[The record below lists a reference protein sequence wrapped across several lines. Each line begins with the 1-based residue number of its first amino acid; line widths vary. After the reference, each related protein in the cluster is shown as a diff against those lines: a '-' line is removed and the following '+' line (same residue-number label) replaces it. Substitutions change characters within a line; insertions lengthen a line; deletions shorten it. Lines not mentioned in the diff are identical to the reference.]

1 MISANSFW
9 ILLAEVERAFEP
21 KALEV
26 RSLDLLSRSR
36 SAAGADDEEDMIFV
50 ESVVDFTS
58 FFSRN
63 QKAASLF
70 VSSQLIRNKNFSIA
84 SKSIGSS
91 SMMFKFDSS
100 RFSVFLT
107 FRGQWRL

>member
-36 SAAGADDEEDMIFV
+36 SAAGADEEDMFV
-50 ESVVDFTS
+50 ESVDLVFCC
-58 FFSRN
+58 FF
-63 QKAASLF
+63 
-70 VSSQLIRNKNFSIA
+70 V
-84 SKSIGSS
+84 KSI
-91 SMMFKFDSS
+91 
-100 RFSVFLT
+100 
-107 FRGQWRL
+107 

>member
-36 SAAGADDEEDMIFV
+36 SAAGADEEDIFD
-50 ESVVDFTS
+50 ESVVLVVCC
-58 FFSRN
+58 FF
-63 QKAASLF
+63 
-70 VSSQLIRNKNFSIA
+70 V
-84 SKSIGSS
+84 KSI
-91 SMMFKFDSS
+91 
-100 RFSVFLT
+100 
-107 FRGQWRL
+107 